1 MTSMRHKNGER
12 LMSREK
18 LARVLLGASQIL
30 IVVAKVVARL
40 IARR

>member
-1 MTSMRHKNGER
+1 MTSMRHKKGEQ

-40 IARR
+40 IVRR

>member
-1 MTSMRHKNGER
+1 
-12 LMSREK
+12 MSREK